1 MALATLS
8 KGVIGAALPAMVFVT
23 YSVTTWDWKVWT
35 RLRLFSGIA
44 LYLLV
49 TAPWFVLV
57 AQRNPEFLEFF
68 FIHEHLQRFTQDAH
82 SRTGP
87 IYYFVPLLLIGILPW
102 IFQIPGSLAQA
113 WQERKRDF
121 SSGWLLV
128 YWFAVIFAFLV
139 CRAQNCPVTSFP
151 FSLHWQC

>member
-8 KGVIGAALPAMVFVT
+8 KGVIGAALPAMVFVA

-82 SRTGP
+82 SQSRTH
-87 IYYFVPLLLIGILPW
+87 LLLCTAITHRHTALDISNSW
-102 IFQIPGSLAQA
+102 IASASMA
-113 WQERKRDF
+113 R
-121 SSGWLLV
+121 
-128 YWFAVIFAFLV
+128 
-139 CRAQNCPVTSFP
+139 T
-151 FSLHWQC
+151 